1 MKSQTTIHPSI
12 KNMTTTLTP
21 VTIAGQIYTLPEA
34 LASDIEASRQRFDA
48 MKEEDEDP
56 EEENDESDEDEG
68 MSFADQMKAAKAAKA
83 KASKKDSFE
92 AADVVDHID
101 SLEAENEVLAAL
113 IQQQHG
119 DAIEDEYEDDRMDDR
134 TPQEIAMEL
143 LAEFEEAKPFLGPEA
158 RISDYADI
166 YDIYEDA
173 IGTRYP
179 GALLGDEE
187 MDDDDDRIDPN
198 DADELRGAFKMMCF
212 IANPMQ
218 KSPVIAMDSKDAD
231 RAFSE
236 ALGMRSDS
244 AQVLMTTQPKLTEYY

>member
-1 MKSQTTIHPSI
+1 MATSTVPVYINDRIH
-12 KNMTTTLTP
+12 N
-21 VTIAGQIYTLPEA
+21 LPEDLAESVA
-34 LASDIEASRQRFDA
+34 LTRQRLDA
-48 MKEEDEDP
+48 MAEDED
-56 EEENDESDEDEG
+56 DDDDEDEDEE
-68 MSFADQMKAAKAAKA
+68 MSFADKMKAAKAD
-83 KASKKDSFE
+83 KASKKDSLD

-113 IQQQHG
+113 VQQQQHA
-119 DAIEDEYEDDRMDDR
+119 DAMEDEYEDEPMDDR

-143 LAEFEEAKPFLGPEA
+143 LAEFEEAKPFLGPES
-158 RISDYADI
+158 RISDYSDI

-187 MDDDDDRIDPN
+187 MEDDDDRIDPN

-212 IANPMQ
+212 IANPM
-218 KSPVIAMDSKDAD
+218 KASPVMAMDSKDAD

-244 AQVLMTTQPKLTEYY
+244 LTPVMPSAPTLKPLY

>member
-1 MKSQTTIHPSI
+1 
-12 KNMTTTLTP
+12 MTTSTVP
-21 VTIAGQIYTLPEA
+21 VYINDRIHNLPEDLAESVA
-34 LASDIEASRQRFDA
+34 LTRQRLDA
-48 MKEEDEDP
+48 MKDEDSEEEADESEEDE
-56 EEENDESDEDEG
+56 E
-68 MSFADQMKAAKAAKA
+68 MSFADKMKAAKAAKA
-83 KASKKDSFE
+83 SKKDSLD

-119 DAIEDEYEDDRMDDR
+119 DAIEDEYEDEPRDDR

-143 LAEFEEAKPFLGPEA
+143 LAEFEEAKPFLSPEA
-158 RISDYADI
+158 RISDYSDI

-179 GALLGDEE
+179 GALMGDEE
-187 MDDDDDRIDPN
+187 MEDDDDRIDPN

-218 KSPVIAMDSKDAD
+218 KSPVMAMDSKDAD

-244 AQVLMTTQPKLTEYY
+244 LTPVMPSAPTLKPLY

>member
-1 MKSQTTIHPSI
+1 MT
-12 KNMTTTLTP
+12 TTTLTP
-21 VTIAGQIYTLPEA
+21 VTIAGQIYTLPED
-34 LASDIEASRQRFDA
+34 LASDIESSRQRFDA
-48 MKEEDEDP
+48 MTEKDEDS
-56 EEENDESDEDEG
+56 EEEDESDEEL
-68 MSFADQMKAAKAAKA
+68 SFADKMKAAKAAKA
-83 KASKKDSFE
+83 SKKGSLD

-119 DAIEDEYEDDRMDDR
+119 DAMEDEYEDEPMDDR

-143 LAEFEEAKPFLGPEA
+143 LAEFEEAKPFLSPEA
-158 RISDYADI
+158 RISDYSDI

-187 MDDDDDRIDPN
+187 MEDDDDRIDPN

-218 KSPVIAMDSKDAD
+218 KSPVMAMDSKDAD
-231 RAFSE
+231 RAFSK
-236 ALGMRSDS
+236 ALGIRSDS
-244 AQVLMTTQPKLTEYY
+244 AQVLMPAQPKLTEYY

>member
-1 MKSQTTIHPSI
+1 MATSMVPVYINDRIH
-12 KNMTTTLTP
+12 N
-21 VTIAGQIYTLPEA
+21 LPEDLAESVA
-34 LASDIEASRQRFDA
+34 LTRQRLDA
-48 MKEEDEDP
+48 MAEEDDDDDDDDD
-56 EEENDESDEDEG
+56 DE
-68 MSFADQMKAAKAAKA
+68 MTFADKMKAAKAAKA
-83 KASKKDSFE
+83 SKKDSLD

-113 IQQQHG
+113 IQQQQHG
-119 DAIEDEYEDDRMDDR
+119 DAMEDEYEDEPMDDR

-143 LAEFEEAKPFLGPEA
+143 LAEFEEAKPFLSPEA
-158 RISDYADI
+158 RISDYSDI

-179 GALLGDEE
+179 GSLLGDEE
-187 MDDDDDRIDPN
+187 MEDDDDRIDPN

-212 IANPMQ
+212 IANPMRQ
-218 KSPVIAMDSKDAD
+218 SPVMAMDSKDAD

-244 AQVLMTTQPKLTEYY
+244 LTPVMPSAPTLKPLY